1 MKPLSAQLCAL
12 AMGLLPGCSPSPV
25 PEAVPA
31 VDAGVV
37 VPAVVDAGVV
47 VTAVVDAGGVV
58 PAVVVDAGVPVVIDA
73 GVVDVPVV
81 ETQVDAGH
89 LGDGAVDAGRAAAV
103 RGEAAPSGASVAIF
117 NRLLVKPGVKALGPD
132 ALAALVEKATG
143 QRVQVVRRTAGTFF
157 LVQMA
162 PTSPARTRAD
172 QQRLI
177 RVLDQTGAFTVVEA
191 DQLMTIH

>member
-31 VDAGVV
+31 V
-37 VPAVVDAGVV
+37 VPV
-47 VTAVVDAGGVV
+47 VVDAGGVV
-58 PAVVVDAGVPVVIDA
+58 PAVVIDA

-117 NRLLVKPGVKALGPD
+117 NRLLVKPDVKALGPD

-177 RVLDQTGAFTVVEA
+177 RVLDKTGAFTVVEA

>member
-12 AMGLLPGCSPSPV
+12 ALGLLPGCSPSPV
-25 PEAVPA
+25 PEAVSAA
-31 VDAGVV
+31 VV
-37 VPAVVDAGVV
+37 VVDAGVV
-47 VTAVVDAGGVV
+47 VAVVDS
-58 PAVVVDAGVPVVIDA
+58 

-143 QRVQVVRRTAGTFF
+143 QSVQVVRRTAGTFF

-162 PTSPARTRAD
+162 PTSPVRTRAD

-177 RVLDQTGAFTVVEA
+177 RVLDKTGAFTVVEA

>member
-12 AMGLLPGCSPSPV
+12 ALGLLPGCSPSPL
-25 PEAVPA
+25 PEAVSAA
-31 VDAGVV
+31 VV
-37 VPAVVDAGVV
+37 VVDAGVV
-47 VTAVVDAGGVV
+47 VAVV
-58 PAVVVDAGVPVVIDA
+58 DA

-143 QRVQVVRRTAGTFF
+143 QSVQVVRRTAGTFF

-162 PTSPARTRAD
+162 PTSPVRTRAD

-177 RVLDQTGAFTVVEA
+177 RVLDKTGAFTVVEA

>member
-12 AMGLLPGCSPSPV
+12 ALGLLPGCSPSPV
-25 PEAVPA
+25 PEAVSAA
-31 VDAGVV
+31 VV
-37 VPAVVDAGVV
+37 VVDAGVV
-47 VTAVVDAGGVV
+47 VAVV
-58 PAVVVDAGVPVVIDA
+58 DA

-143 QRVQVVRRTAGTFF
+143 QSVQVVRRTAGTFF

-162 PTSPARTRAD
+162 PTSPVRTRAD

-177 RVLDQTGAFTVVEA
+177 RVLDKTGAFIVVEA

>member
-31 VDAGVV
+31 AVVVVDAGVVPAAVV
-37 VPAVVDAGVV
+37 VPAVV
-47 VTAVVDAGGVV
+47 AVV
-58 PAVVVDAGVPVVIDA
+58 DA

-162 PTSPARTRAD
+162 PTSPVRTRAD

>member
-12 AMGLLPGCSPSPV
+12 ALGLLPGCSPSPV
-25 PEAVPA
+25 PEAVSAA
-31 VDAGVV
+31 VV
-37 VPAVVDAGVV
+37 VVDAGVV
-47 VTAVVDAGGVV
+47 VAVV
-58 PAVVVDAGVPVVIDA
+58 DA

-143 QRVQVVRRTAGTFF
+143 QSVQVVRRTAGTFF

-162 PTSPARTRAD
+162 PTSPVRTRAD

-177 RVLDQTGAFTVVEA
+177 RVLDKTGAFTVVEA

>member
-12 AMGLLPGCSPSPV
+12 ALGLLPGCSPSPV
-25 PEAVPA
+25 PEAVSAA
-31 VDAGVV
+31 VV
-37 VPAVVDAGVV
+37 VVDAGVV
-47 VTAVVDAGGVV
+47 VAVV
-58 PAVVVDAGVPVVIDA
+58 DA

-117 NRLLVKPGVKALGPD
+117 NRLLVKPGVKALGLD

-143 QRVQVVRRTAGTFF
+143 QSVQVVRRTAGTFF

-162 PTSPARTRAD
+162 PTSPVRTRAD

-177 RVLDQTGAFTVVEA
+177 RVLDKTGAFTVVEA